1 MKKSTYE
8 AMRQLA
14 LEYYQK
20 AGIVL
25 TEKERQNIE
34 VADFGLDIVQKV
46 GLEIVT
52 YVNTDL
58 VCAKEMVLLPNQVC
72 PEHKHVPTNG
82 RNGKEETFRC
92 RYGKVYLYTDTDSN
106 AKKED
111 IHIPIPPTDVSVFH
125 ETILLPGDQF
135 TIFPE
140 TLHWFA
146 AGEEGAVISEF
157 STKST
162 DETDIFTDARIV
174 REAIIEND
182 ESI

>member
-8 AMRQLA
+8 EIKRQV

-25 TEKERQNIE
+25 TEAECENLEI
-34 VADFGLDIVQKV
+34 ADFGLEIVKSV
-46 GLEIVT
+46 GLAIVT
-52 YVNTDL
+52 YVNTDR

-82 RNGKEETFRC
+82 HEGKEETFRC
-92 RYGKVYLYTDTDSN
+92 RFGKLYLYTDIDLN

-111 IHIPIPPTDVSVFH
+111 IQIALPPTDVSVFH
-125 ETILLPGDQF
+125 ETVLLPGEQF

-146 AGEEGAVISEF
+146 AGPEGAVISEF

-162 DETDIFTDARIV
+162 DETDWFTDTRIV
-174 REAIIEND
+174 RESKIEEN
-182 ESI
+182 